1 MYDDIYFNMNEQ
13 NIDKLYDVADVKNG
27 FRYWFWKLLNICISM
42 FEYSNLPPMLPQ
54 REIELNLILTN
65 HCVVFQDRL
74 NQLITASTNIYGY
87 DVYYNPTDA
96 VYANPNLDYK
106 KLSIGLNCEI
116 IYNNNLKDN
125 VNYIP
130 SDGSLKTFIFR
141 YARMLAD
148 IESTIN
154 IYTVNARLTSYPVA
168 SNDKIA
174 NSLKSFF
181 RKIKSGKQAVVSD
194 DAIIESFRNVDIN
207 RTGVSDS
214 INDWLVARDKILEMF
229 YRDIGVKMYN
239 PKRAQVNSEEVE
251 ANDQLLLISKEDML
265 KERKE
270 GLERVNDMFGTNITV
285 KISDRFNIEFSQLN
299 ENERGVENADND
311 NGTNKEEV

>member
-1 MYDDIYFNMNEQ
+1 MFDEIYYMMDNK
-13 NIDKLYDVADVKNG
+13 NIDLLYDVADVKNG

-42 FEYSNLPPMLPQ
+42 FEYENLPPMLPQ

-74 NQLITASTNIYGY
+74 NQLITANTNIYGF

-96 VYANPNLDYK
+96 VYANPNLEYK
-106 KLSIGLNCEI
+106 KLAIGLNCEI
-116 IYNNNLKDN
+116 VYNNNLKDN
-125 VNYIP
+125 ISYIP
-130 SDGSLKTFIFR
+130 SDGALKSFIYR

-168 SNDKIA
+168 TNDKIA

-181 RKIKSGKQAVVSD
+181 RKIKSGKNAIVSD

-207 RTGVSDS
+207 RTGINDS
-214 INDWLVARDKILEMF
+214 INDWLTARDKVLEMF

-239 PKRAQVNSEEVE
+239 PKRAQVNVEEVE
-251 ANDQLLLISKEDML
+251 SNDQLLLISKEDML

-270 GLERVNDMFGTNITV
+270 GFDRVNDMFGTNISV

-299 ENERGVENADND
+299 KEKGDDENEF
-311 NGTNKEEV
+311 

>member
-1 MYDDIYFNMNEQ
+1 MFDDVYYMMDNK
-13 NIDKLYDVADVKNG
+13 NIDNLYDVADVKNG

-42 FEYSNLPPMLPQ
+42 FEYENLPPMLPQ

-74 NQLITASTNIYGY
+74 NQLITANTNIYGF

-96 VYANPNLDYK
+96 VYANPNLEYK

-116 IYNNNLKDN
+116 VYNNNLKDN
-125 VNYIP
+125 ISYIP
-130 SDGSLKTFIFR
+130 SDGGLKTFIYR

-154 IYTVNARLTSYPVA
+154 IYSVNARLTSYPVA
-168 SNDKIA
+168 TNDKIA

-181 RKIKSGKQAVVSD
+181 RKIKSGKNAIVSD

-207 RTGVSDS
+207 RTGVNDS
-214 INDWLVARDKILEMF
+214 INDWLTARDKVLEMF

-239 PKRAQVNSEEVE
+239 PKRAQVNVEEVE
-251 ANDQLLLISKEDML
+251 SNDQLLLISKDDML

-270 GLERVNDMFGTNITV
+270 GFDRVNDMFGTNISV

-299 ENERGVENADND
+299 KGVNENGNNKPSADN
-311 NGTNKEEV
+311 E

>member
-1 MYDDIYFNMNEQ
+1 MFDDVYYMMDNK
-13 NIDKLYDVADVKNG
+13 NIDNLYDVADVKNG

-42 FEYSNLPPMLPQ
+42 FEYENLPPMLPQ

-74 NQLITASTNIYGY
+74 NQLITANTNIYGF

-96 VYANPNLDYK
+96 VYANPNLEYK

-116 IYNNNLKDN
+116 VYNNNLKDN
-125 VNYIP
+125 ISYIP
-130 SDGSLKTFIFR
+130 SDGGLKTFIYR

-154 IYTVNARLTSYPVA
+154 IYSVNARLTSYPVA
-168 SNDKIA
+168 TNDKIA

-181 RKIKSGKQAVVSD
+181 RKIKSGKNAIVSD

-207 RTGVSDS
+207 RTGVNDS
-214 INDWLVARDKILEMF
+214 INDWLTARDKVLEMF

-239 PKRAQVNSEEVE
+239 PKRAQVNVEEVE
-251 ANDQLLLISKEDML
+251 SNDQLLLISKDDML

-270 GLERVNDMFGTNITV
+270 GFDRVNDMFGTNISV

-299 ENERGVENADND
+299 KGVNENGN
-311 NGTNKEEV
+311 NKVN